1 MMFQIDEMVP
11 DRVHGWLIPDNPAA
25 PAEVVVVSG
34 GGLRRERV
42 PAAVFRADIRESGF
56 HPTGH
61 CGFTLDA
68 STLPLMATDEDFDV
82 LDVASNTLLYRRSRT
97 ADVAIRLFNLETQ
110 TLPVYPIARS
120 LFPMLQMIYTG
131 VETIA
136 EEALVSVMRTP
147 WLSVLV
153 SGGLL
158 LKNYEGSLAWGQGF
172 SRTILL
178 SHPARELAARL
189 MRAKSLG
196 AEFEGQR
203 GWRGLGQDPLIEVL
217 DGVDLG
223 DPTSLGRALR
233 KLDDEQFFALGNSTT
248 RKLVAKTYDAPLEKH
263 HVGLALD
270 SLAAFDLVGFEDD
283 LDAYVDG
290 LESMLGRGG
299 LPRDTV
305 PGPPELSRVMEAL
318 AQCRP
323 AGDLLELDGVVYSQA
338 RAAFDLATRAV
349 LGTV

>member
-11 DRVHGWLIPDNPAA
+11 ERVHGWLIPDNPAA
-25 PAEVVVVSG
+25 PAEVVVISH
-34 GGLRRERV
+34 GGLTRERV
-42 PAAVFRADIRESGF
+42 PAAVFRGDIKASGF

-68 STLPLMATDEDFDV
+68 ETLPLIATEEDFDV
-82 LDVASNTLLYRRSRT
+82 LDVASNTLLYRRSRS
-97 ADVAIRLFNLETQ
+97 ADVTVRLFNLETQ

-120 LFPMLQMIYTG
+120 LFPMVQMVYTG

-136 EEALVSVMRTP
+136 EEALVSIMRTP

-178 SHPARELAARL
+178 SDPARELAARL

-196 AEFEGQR
+196 TELEGER
-203 GWRGLGQDPLIEVL
+203 GWRGLGQEPLIAAL
-217 DGVDLG
+217 AGVDLG
-223 DPTSLGRALR
+223 DPAALGRALR
-233 KLDDEQFFALGNSTT
+233 KLDDEQFFALGNLTT
-248 RKLVAKTYDAPLEKH
+248 RKLVAKGYDAPMEKH

-290 LESMLGRGG
+290 LEAMLGRTG

-305 PGPPELSRVMEAL
+305 PGPSELPRVMEAL

-323 AGDLLELDGVVYSQA
+323 AADLLELDEVVYGQA
-338 RAAFDLATRAV
+338 RAAFDAANRAILAGV
-349 LGTV
+349 